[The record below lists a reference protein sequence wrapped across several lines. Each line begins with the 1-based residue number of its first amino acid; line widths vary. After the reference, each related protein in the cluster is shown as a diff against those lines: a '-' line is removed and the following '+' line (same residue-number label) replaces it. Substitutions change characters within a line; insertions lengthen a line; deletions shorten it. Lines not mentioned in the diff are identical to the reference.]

1 MSCIMRVYYQL
12 CMEKHALNEI
22 SKKKAK
28 KKADTEKLEVFI
40 RYKKEIR

>member
-1 MSCIMRVYYQL
+1 MRVYYQL

-28 KKADTEKLEVFI
+28 KQ
-40 RYKKEIR
+40 KKESRD